1 MKFSLTILMAIGFVV
16 VYGQNNYVG
25 LSTSQSAGVMSLTLN
40 PAELAKMKSKVD
52 INLFSSD
59 FQISNNALNLTPSSI
74 GSFSDDFDSLIRSE
88 SVNPVD
94 FRVGIDIMG
103 PSIAVSILP
112 KLSVALHSRA
122 RVGIVAQNI
131 DVAFANGIL
140 NNSINNGFSSSYSIN
155 NSNLISTAVAGWAE
169 IGVSGAYEVYRS
181 KKHSL
186 SAGAGF
192 KLLLPGF
199 YANTYLKNLN
209 VNLYENSTGDVYI
222 QNSTA
227 NVGVVYS
234 GSNDPLNGVWGNMI
248 GGINGLGLDIG
259 GSYSYMDSSTDKYI
273 FKIGASVTDIGTL
286 AYPFESK
293 NMRLYNMN
301 TEGAPGGIVYLK
313 DIKGKDLDDAI
324 EKIEATG
331 AVTTLPKDT
340 NMKISLPTAFNLYGD
355 ARIWKFIYCG
365 FQYRARMNNAN
376 DPNAIRID
384 NYLSIIP
391 RVYTKLFEAYI
402 PLSFG
407 EIQGTTVGAG
417 FRFGPFFLG
426 SNSIL
431 SAVTSSQNKAI
442 DFNFGLRVGIGKSK

>member
-1 MKFSLTILMAIGFVV
+1 LVR
-16 VYGQNNYVG
+16 
-25 LSTSQSAGVMSLTLN
+25 SAS
-40 PAELAKMKSKVD
+40 AK
-52 INLFSSD
+52 
-59 FQISNNALNLTPSSI
+59 
-74 GSFSDDFDSLIRSE
+74 
-88 SVNPVD
+88 PVD

-122 RVGIVAQNI
+122 RVGIVAQNL

-140 NNSINNGFSSSYSIN
+140 NNSINNGFSPSYSIN

-199 YANTYLKNLN
+199 YANTYLNNLN
-209 VNLYENSTGDVYI
+209 VNLYENNTGDVYI

-234 GSNDPLNGVWGNMI
+234 GSKDPLNGVFGNMI
-248 GGINGLGLDIG
+248 GGINGLGIDIG
-259 GSYSYMDSSTDKYI
+259 GSYSYMDSSNDKYL

-331 AVTTLPKDT
+331 AVTALPKDT

-391 RVYTKLFEAYI
+391 RVYSKLFEAYI
-402 PLSFG
+402 PLTFG

-417 FRFGPFFLG
+417 FRFGPFFIG

-431 SAVTSSQNKAI
+431 SAVASSENKAI